1 MPLSTVDPKGA
12 RTTRVTKNTV
22 QYTDRR
28 GKPAYAE
35 PGAEVDILN
44 EEIEHL
50 EDNDALEPAGVSA
63 DEVAERPAPGSVLG
77 PVEPGTSDEE
87 MINWITAAKVKDV
100 EDYLQSNPR
109 EYQRVLDAESIARG
123 DKGPRPMVVKAC
135 ELAAQTA
142 GQ

>member
-28 GKPAYAE
+28 GRLVFAE
-35 PGAEVDILN
+35 PGAEIDILN
-44 EEIEHL
+44 DEVEHL
-50 EDNDALEPAGVSA
+50 EDYYALEPAGVSSE
-63 DEVAERPAPGSVLG
+63 EVAERPAPNSVLG

-87 MINWITAAKVKDV
+87 MINWVTAAKVKDV